1 MNKRPAL
8 PLLFVILMLLVG
20 PIWASP
26 LADGKRVTL
35 QLEDA
40 PIITVLNLI
49 AKQNGLNLVVSGN
62 VTGQVTMRLNDVD
75 IAAALEAI
83 LSPNGYNYYLR
94 DDIVVVKPVEL
105 FTDDELVT
113 RTIHLHYAEA
123 ATVAEALSA
132 RKSARGQVIV
142 LGASDV
148 TAADRLP
155 VQSDQILV
163 TDYPRLVDQMV
174 AIATELD
181 VPRRL
186 ISIEV
191 KLIETNIG
199 DDVRLGLTW
208 PSQVT
213 GKVGDASNGTST
225 SATTANSTSTTTNT
239 SLAVLKDLN
248 RGGWTWGTLGVDQ
261 LNVMLD
267 FLEQNDNSKLIS
279 DPRITTL
286 ENHEAEIKLETV
298 IPIPTISRFT
308 EGAST
313 ADIQT
318 FEDEEVGITLRVTPR
333 INEAGKITMDVF
345 PQVQEIIGYAGPAD
359 SQKPITTSR
368 SVRTRIT
375 VNDGETAVLGG
386 LVKEDAIERVQKVPV
401 LGSIPLLGK
410 LLFSSKSTQS
420 SKTDLIILI
429 TPKVLP

>member
-1 MNKRPAL
+1 
-8 PLLFVILMLLVG
+8 
-20 PIWASP
+20 
-26 LADGKRVTL
+26 
-35 QLEDA
+35 
-40 PIITVLNLI
+40 
-49 AKQNGLNLVVSGN
+49 
-62 VTGQVTMRLNDVD
+62 
-75 IAAALEAI
+75 
-83 LSPNGYNYYLR
+83 
-94 DDIVVVKPVEL
+94 
-105 FTDDELVT
+105 
-113 RTIHLHYAEA
+113 
-123 ATVAEALSA
+123 
-132 RKSARGQVIV
+132 
-142 LGASDV
+142 
-148 TAADRLP
+148 
-155 VQSDQILV
+155 
-163 TDYPRLVDQMV
+163 MV